1 MTGIDKFKNSVYDIV
16 KSIPYGKVLTYGQ
29 IAWLAGQP
37 TYSRLVGRTLWGTKE
52 NLPCHRVVNSQGR
65 TAPDWEEQIELLK
78 AEGVRFKRN
87 GYVDLKSSNWDLSTN
102 TDTDTKQTET

>member
-37 TYSRLVGRTLWGTKE
+37 TYSRLVGRTLRGKKISHATVW
-52 NLPCHRVVNSQGR
+52 S
-65 TAPDWEEQIELLK
+65 TAK
-78 AEGVRFKRN
+78 AGPPLTGKN
-87 GYVDLKSSNWDLSTN
+87 K
-102 TDTDTKQTET
+102 